1 MAVRAANI
9 LAARAVADAVRT
21 SLGPRGSKYNPSNLA
36 GFYTGLWNFK
46 EQWNVGNSFRYGC

>member
-21 SLGPRGSKYNPSNLA
+21 SLGPRGSECKSRSWW
-36 GFYTGLWNFK
+36 GSKDHHGTTKSWSK
-46 EQWNVGNSFRYGC
+46 